1 MTKYQVYIAN
11 FGRGNYEWPLC
22 HERNTVATMIHADTK
37 PFYDA
42 GDRNGFI
49 DWCIANRKA
58 ASGLTPTR
66 AVASRWYGAMETV
79 ENTTGDIWLHR
90 ADEKLWWTTSRRDA
104 ALWEQKPSQDPM
116 QKSAMTY
123 VCHKPCDPWSNQNR
137 KGNRLEWNALHP
149 KAKHFLFT
157 EGTLQKLSS
166 DNAAYAC
173 ALINGD
179 DLSVWESLPQWKA
192 SIERSKRNPGTIYNP
207 WQKTVWAI
215 IDIVKNTVNNSNGQV
230 VERTVKNKEM
240 AFTEEELRS
249 YIEALRESQEG
260 LCAITGLPMQCVGEA
275 DDTEMIYSLDR
286 IDSDGHYE
294 PGNLQLV
301 CRFINRWK
309 NNGLDSEF
317 RRLINI
323 MQEAL

>member
-1 MTKYQVYIAN
+1 MTKHQVYIAN
-11 FGRGNYEWPLC
+11 FGRGNYEWPIC
-22 HERNTVATMIHADTK
+22 YERSTVATMIHADTK
-37 PFYDA
+37 SFYDA
-42 GDRNGFI
+42 GNRNEFI

-79 ENTTGDIWLHR
+79 EHTAGDIWIHR
-90 ADEKLWWTTSRRDA
+90 AEDKLWWTMSKDA
-104 ALWEQKPSQDPM
+104 PALWELKPSQDPM
-116 QKSAMTY
+116 QKGAMTY
-123 VCHKPCDPWSNQNR
+123 VCHKPCNPWSNQNR

-157 EGTLQKLSS
+157 EGTLQKLSD
-166 DNAAYAC
+166 DNAAYAL
-173 ALINGD
+173 ALIEGD
-179 DLSVWESLPQWKA
+179 NLSSWESQPQWKA
-192 SIERSKRNPGTIYNP
+192 SVDRAKRNPGVIYNP
-207 WQKTVWAI
+207 WQKTVWSI
-215 IDIVKNTVNNSNGQV
+215 VDTVKNTVNNSNGQA

-240 AFTEEELRS
+240 RFTEDELKA

-260 LCAITGLPMQCVGEA
+260 ICAITGIPLQYVGEA
-275 DDTEMIYSLDR
+275 DDNEMIYSLDR

-294 PGNLQLV
+294 AGNLQLV

-309 NNGLDSEF
+309 SDGDNAEF

-323 MQEAL
+323 VKEAV